1 MKIPFLFGIHCHQP
15 AENFYHVVDWAINE
29 SYASFIETAVK
40 NKKFRFS
47 AHYSGWLLE
56 YIRTHREDVF
66 NNLKKLSDEG
76 RIEFF
81 TGGFY
86 EPILSAVPQDD
97 RIGQVQMLKD
107 YIKNYFGQD
116 TKGLWLTERV
126 WDPAVIPNMVEI
138 GIENI
143 IVDDYHLIA
152 AGFPKESLTGYFTTE
167 QDGCKINLFPIDMG
181 LRYLTPFKPTEE
193 VVKHILDAKNRNVKL
208 ISCFDDGEKFG
219 VWPNTYEWVYKKGW
233 LKDFIKAIDT
243 EKEIEF
249 MHYDEAV
256 KKVRPSGHVYLPI
269 TSYEEM
275 GEWSLFADFT
285 AKFEEVKKFLKNSSY
300 ADYQEQF
307 LKGSVWKNFLV
318 KYPESNRLHKRTV
331 DLSIRGKKHKSN
343 KEFLDLLYRSQ
354 CNDSLWH
361 GVFGG
366 LYLPNLRNNAW
377 TPLIQAESLYEK
389 LEKIKLPVI
398 EQPCDIDRNG
408 YDEVYARG
416 KNFNCLF
423 ETRDFGQLTAIELK
437 DKNFNLLNVISRK
450 KEAYHIKLLNNI
462 KDKSQIQ
469 ANNDETASIHDME
482 YSITQ
487 EEADRIIYDW
497 YNKNCFV
504 DHFMDKFQ
512 LDTFEKCSFRE
523 FSDFTNQPA
532 DTVNVEGSKILFKR
546 NGGIYIDNNMI
557 KTSMEKT
564 YTLEDNKI
572 NFNIK
577 AKAASKVSLDYACE
591 FNFHFADVSQIT
603 INNNEFV
610 EHGSVKTKKF
620 EIYDNFLNKKI
631 AITLEKEINFIWY
644 TIHTVSQSEMG
655 VDLTVQGI
663 TVSFSIPFEKDLNIK
678 GTLEIG

>member
-29 SYASFIETAVK
+29 SYAPFIETAVK

-86 EPILSAVPQDD
+86 EPILSAIPQDD
-97 RIGQVQMLKD
+97 RMGQVKMLKD
-107 YIKNYFGQD
+107 YIKNYFGQE

-126 WDPAVIPNMVEI
+126 WDPAIVPNMVEL

-143 IVDDYHLIA
+143 VVDDYHLIA

-167 QDGCKINLFPIDMG
+167 QDGCLVNLFPIDMG

-193 VVKHILDAKNRNVKL
+193 VVKHILEAKSKNVKL

-219 VWPNTYEWVYKKGW
+219 VWPNTYDWVYKKGW
-233 LKDFIKAIDT
+233 LKDFIKAIDS

-249 MHYDEAV
+249 MHYEEAV

-269 TSYEEM
+269 TSYAEM

-285 AKFEEVKKFLKNSSY
+285 AKFEEVKSFLKSSPF
-300 ADYQEQF
+300 ADYEEQF

-331 DLSIRGKKHKSN
+331 DLSIRGKKHKGN

-377 TPLIQAESLYEK
+377 APLIQAESLYEK
-389 LEKIKLPVI
+389 LENIKLPVI
-398 EQPCDIDRNG
+398 EQPADLYRNG

-416 KNFNCLF
+416 NTFNCLF

-450 KEAYHIKLLNNI
+450 KEAYHIKLLKNI
-462 KDKSQIQ
+462 KEKDENTSN
-469 ANNDETASIHDME
+469 AETASIHDME

-487 EEADRIIYDW
+487 AEADRIIYDW

-504 DHFMDKFQ
+504 DHFIDKFS
-512 LDTFEKCSFRE
+512 LDTYEKCSFRE

-532 DTVNVEGSKILFKR
+532 DTVEVKNNIIHFKR
-546 NGGIYIDNNMI
+546 NGGIYIDNDMI
-557 KTSMEKT
+557 KTSMEKI
-564 YTLEDNKI
+564 YTLEDNTI
-572 NFNIK
+572 SFNIK
-577 AKAASKVSLDYACE
+577 AAAAKKISLDYSTE
-591 FNFHFADVSQIT
+591 FNFHFADVNQIT
-603 INNNEFV
+603 INGNEYI
-610 EHGSVKTKKF
+610 EKGSIKTNKF
-620 EIYDNFLNKKI
+620 EIYDKFLNKKI
-631 AITLEKEINFIWY
+631 AILLEKEIEFIWFTLY
-644 TIHTVSQSEMG
+644 TVSQSEMG
-655 VDLTVQGI
+655 VDLTVQGV
-663 TVSFSIPFEKDLNIK
+663 TVALGCPFEKNVNIK
-678 GTLEIG
+678 GSLIIG

>member
-29 SYASFIETAVK
+29 SYAPFLEVAVK
-40 NKKFRFS
+40 NKKFKFS

-66 NNLKKLSDEG
+66 KNLKLLSDEG

-86 EPILSAVPQDD
+86 EPILSAIPSDD
-97 RIGQVQMLKD
+97 RIGQVKMLKN
-107 YIKNYFGQD
+107 YINNHFGQNPD
-116 TKGLWLTERV
+116 GLWLTERV
-126 WDPAVIPNMVEI
+126 WDPAIIPNMAEL
-138 GIENI
+138 GIKNI

-152 AGFPKESLTGYFTTE
+152 AGFPKESLTGYFKTE
-167 QDGCKINLFPIDMG
+167 QDGYDMNLFPIDMG
-181 LRYLTPFKPTEE
+181 LRYLTPFKPTED
-193 VVKHILDAKNRNVKL
+193 VVKHILEAKEKNVKL

-233 LKDFIKAIDT
+233 LKDFIKAIDK

-249 MHYDEAV
+249 MHYREAV
-256 KKVRPSGHVYLPI
+256 EKIRPAGQVYLPI

-275 GEWSLFADFT
+275 GEWSLFADYT
-285 AKFEEVKKFLKNSSY
+285 EKFEEVKKFIKSSEY
-300 ADYQEQF
+300 ANFQEQF

-331 DLSIRGKKHKSN
+331 DLSVRSKKHKNN

-377 TPLIQAESLYEK
+377 TPLIQAESMYEK

-398 EQPCDIDRNG
+398 EQPRDIDRNG
-408 YDEVYARG
+408 YDEVYTRS
-416 KNFNCLF
+416 KDFNCIF
-423 ETRDFGQLTAIELK
+423 ESRDFGQLTAIELK

-450 KEAYHIKLLNNI
+450 KEAYHSKLLKNI
-462 KDKSQIQ
+462 KEKTE
-469 ANNDETASIHDME
+469 NTKNETASIHDME

-512 LDTFEKCSFRE
+512 LDTYEKCNFRE
-523 FSDFTNQPA
+523 FSDFANQPT
-532 DTVNVEGSKILFKR
+532 DTCEVKNDSIIFKR
-546 NGGIYIDNNMI
+546 NGGLYIDNDMI

-564 YTLEDNKI
+564 YTLKNNAIE
-572 NFNIK
+572 FNIK
-577 AKAASKVSLDYACE
+577 AKALKKVNLDYSCE

-603 INNNEFV
+603 INNKEYT
-610 EHGSVKTKKF
+610 EKGSIKTKQF
-620 EIYDNFLNKKI
+620 EIYDKFLNKKI
-631 AITLEKEINFIWY
+631 AISLEKEIELVWFTLY
-644 TIHTVSQSEMG
+644 TVSQSEMG
-655 VDLTVQGI
+655 VDLTVQGL
-663 TVSFSIPFEKDLNIK
+663 TVALGMPFEKDLNLK
-678 GTLEIG
+678 GSLIIG

>member
-1 MKIPFLFGIHCHQP
+1 M
-15 AENFYHVVDWAINE
+15 
-29 SYASFIETAVK
+29 
-40 NKKFRFS
+40 
-47 AHYSGWLLE
+47 
-56 YIRTHREDVF
+56 
-66 NNLKKLSDEG
+66 
-76 RIEFF
+76 
-81 TGGFY
+81 
-86 EPILSAVPQDD
+86 
-97 RIGQVQMLKD
+97 
-107 YIKNYFGQD
+107 
-116 TKGLWLTERV
+116 
-126 WDPAVIPNMVEI
+126 
-138 GIENI
+138 
-143 IVDDYHLIA
+143 
-152 AGFPKESLTGYFTTE
+152 
-167 QDGCKINLFPIDMG
+167 
-181 LRYLTPFKPTEE
+181 
-193 VVKHILDAKNRNVKL
+193 
-208 ISCFDDGEKFG
+208 
-219 VWPNTYEWVYKKGW
+219 
-233 LKDFIKAIDT
+233 
-243 EKEIEF
+243 
-249 MHYDEAV
+249 
-256 KKVRPSGHVYLPI
+256 RPSGHVYLPI

-300 ADYQEQF
+300 ADFQEQF

-620 EIYDNFLNKKI
+620 EIYDKFLNKKI